1 MRMDFDSYNKVKMQY
16 IREVFK
22 LLEDGLK
29 KFRETR
35 FESDVEEYEELQA
48 MLAVMRR
55 LYQVWED

>member
-1 MRMDFDSYNKVKMQY
+1 MDFDSYNKVKMQY

>member
-1 MRMDFDSYNKVKMQY
+1 MDFDSYNKVKMQY

-55 LYQVWED
+55 LYLVWAE

>member
-1 MRMDFDSYNKVKMQY
+1 MNDYRRYWDLDDEYVRRKLA
-16 IREVFK
+16 

>member
-1 MRMDFDSYNKVKMQY
+1 MDFDSYNNVKMQY
-16 IREVFK
+16 IRDVFK

-29 KFRETR
+29 EFRETR
-35 FESDVEEYEELQA
+35 FESDAEEYEELQA

>member
-1 MRMDFDSYNKVKMQY
+1 MDFDSYNKVKMQY
-16 IREVFK
+16 ICEVFK